1 MNRRIPTL
9 LANPLPAVVAIGFV
23 LAVSTTA
30 WACPGCKE
38 ALASGDGQGGD
49 LVSGFFW
56 SILFML
62 SMPFL
67 IFGTFCTSMYIAVRR
82 ARAAQAASQG
92 AASAHAGAAGT
103 APAAQPSRS
112 AGHDAPTAPAG
123 GQSFAGA

>member
-1 MNRRIPTL
+1 MNIRTASRLGHPL
-9 LANPLPAVVAIGFV
+9 LAVAAIGLVFA
-23 LAVSTTA
+23 LSTAA

-82 ARAAQAASQG
+82 ARAAQAK
-92 AASAHAGAAGT
+92 AGL
-103 APAAQPSRS
+103 APAAQ
-112 AGHDAPTAPAG
+112 AGPQHDAQSAPSG
-123 GQSFAGA
+123 GQSLVGA

>member
-1 MNRRIPTL
+1 MK
-9 LANPLPAVVAIGFV
+9 NPRPLVALVAVGCV
-23 LAVSTTA
+23 LVVSTTA

-38 ALASGDGQGGD
+38 ALASADGQGGD

-82 ARAAQAASQG
+82 ARAAQAKAVAATAQASQPG
-92 AASAHAGAAGT
+92 RT
-103 APAAQPSRS
+103 AP
-112 AGHDAPTAPAG
+112 HEAPPAG

>member
-1 MNRRIPTL
+1 L
-9 LANPLPAVVAIGFV
+9 VFAL
-23 LAVSTTA
+23 STSA

-82 ARAAQAASQG
+82 ARAAQAK
-92 AASAHAGAAGT
+92 AGL
-103 APAAQPSRS
+103 APAAQAGQPGRAPQHDVQPAPS
-112 AGHDAPTAPAG
+112 G
-123 GQSFAGA
+123 GQSLVGA

>member
-1 MNRRIPTL
+1 MNRRNSTL
-9 LANPLPAVVAIGFV
+9 LANPLLAVAALGLV
-23 LAVSTTA
+23 LVVSTTA

-82 ARAAQAASQG
+82 ARAAQAK
-92 AASAHAGAAGT
+92 AGAP
-103 APAAQPSRS
+103 APAPAVQPSRS
-112 AGHDAPTAPAG
+112 APPAAQPASAG
-123 GQSFAGA
+123 GQSLAGA